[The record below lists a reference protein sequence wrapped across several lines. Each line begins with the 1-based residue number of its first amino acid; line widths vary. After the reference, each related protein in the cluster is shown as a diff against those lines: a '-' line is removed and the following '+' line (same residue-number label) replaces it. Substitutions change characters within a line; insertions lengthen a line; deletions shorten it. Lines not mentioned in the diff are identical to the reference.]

1 MEEKFTVLIMA
12 FSIDAASIKE
22 RHERQCNDYQEKTQ
36 NFSKELTTLQNM
48 METLLGNA
56 AIVKTQ
62 VNAVMQASALLS
74 ASAKQFGAIREERRI
89 MKCISFIHNYVTVL
103 RQKINSHQFQCTE

>member
-22 RHERQCNDYQEKTQ
+22 RHRRQCSDLQEKTQ
-36 NFSKELTTLQNM
+36 NFSKEMSVLLNM
-48 METLLGNA
+48 IEAMFGDA

-62 VNAVMQASALLS
+62 VDAVMQASALLS

-89 MKCISFIHNYVTVL
+89 MKCIGFIHNYVSVL
-103 RQKINSHQFQCTE
+103 RQKTNSHQFQCTE